1 MYTLPK
7 VGFCKANCNGIK
19 NYVNFSGRIRR
30 SEYWYFVSM
39 VNALTVAFLSLF
51 IFFICGG
58 GGYYKY
64 NYYIVYRSYSYYHYN
79 NEGIFITMFLLCFH
93 VGFIMLPLF
102 ATTVKRLHDTGRR
115 GEYIFIGLVPFFG
128 DIALLVLL
136 CQDSTKEKN
145 EYGDSPKYVPMDI
158 NSPMA

>member
-30 SEYWYFVSM
+30 SEYWYFVSV

-51 IFFICGG
+51 IFL

-64 NYYIVYRSYSYYHYN
+64 NYYNVYKSYSYYHYN
-79 NEGIFITMFLLCFH
+79 DEEIFITIFLLCFH
-93 VGFIMLPLF
+93 IGFIMLPLF
-102 ATTVKRLHDTGRR
+102 ASTVRRLHDTGRR
-115 GEYIFIGLVPFFG
+115 GESIFIGLVPFFG

-136 CQDSTKEKN
+136 CKDSTKRKN
-145 EYGDSPKYVPMDI
+145 
-158 NSPMA
+158 